1 MALNASGPLSFGG
14 STTGQ
19 SINLELGVSATA
31 LASINSSAFRT
42 LAGVASGQISVSNFY
57 GKSNAVGSIS
67 YVGTNVSVLNQ
78 STNSGVNS
86 SGDFWALS
94 DAIQNGTFGK
104 TMLQKWNSTNVW
116 QSSRLYNFSA
126 TSPMNGVVYLA
137 GQAGRQVVG
146 YDGNL
151 YVDGSQ
157 GGTQV
162 NRNLTGKVFLKWDSS
177 GTFVYGKNYYY
188 YTDNFNGGSTL
199 NIGVYGKAGSINA
212 AGTNFFGIN
221 LSPVYLVGFDC
232 CGNPIYESD
241 TIRGIASSDSAGNL
255 GAVYTQANVPS
266 TAGQPVDFYTLTTS
280 GSTNYFC
287 ASMQVPSL
295 GGFVTRVSQRT
306 NAASSCNWSYAYN
319 ASIPVL
325 GQSGYIANNSG
336 GSCPIDSAGALILV
350 DFNNYRLMK
359 VDSSGT
365 YQWGRQYQFPSFSFE
380 NKTLGAAVDSSNNIY
395 LCGELNNYYSDA
407 TYPMRIAV
415 IKINSSGT
423 LQWARVISSL
433 TTPTVTGLNRSI
445 RFPSA
450 QIRGSDIL
458 ITFGT
463 QGGVSASGYRGAM
476 AVTYP
481 QSGSFTGDVTV
492 PFSGGYYTINIASLT
507 VTTYEWVFGNRST
520 QSNSL
525 SSFPYSLST
534 VSLSSSVETLTATPT
549 LVSF

>member
-1 MALNASGPLSFGG
+1 MALNSSGPLSFGG
-14 STTGQ
+14 ATTGQ
-19 SINLELGVSATA
+19 SINLELGFSATA
-31 LASINSSAFRT
+31 LASINSASFRT

-57 GKSNAVGSIS
+57 GKSNAVGNIS
-67 YVGTNVSVLNQ
+67 YVGTNVNVLNQ
-78 STNSGVNS
+78 AGSSGVNS
-86 SGDFWALS
+86 SGDFWALN

-104 TMLQKWNSTNVW
+104 TMLQKWNSSNVW
-116 QSSRLYNFSA
+116 QSSRLYNFSG
-126 TSPMNGVVYLA
+126 TSPMTQVLYVSAPG
-137 GQAGRQVVG
+137 GRQVVG
-146 YDGNL
+146 FDGNL
-151 YVDGSQ
+151 YIDGDQ
-157 GGTQV
+157 GGTQ
-162 NRNLTGKVFLKWDSS
+162 NSRNLTGKVFIKWDSS
-177 GTFVYGKNYYY
+177 GTFVWGKNYYY
-188 YTDNFNGGSTL
+188 YTDNYNGASTL
-199 NIGVYGKAGSINA
+199 NIGMFGYGASVNA
-212 AGTNFFGIN
+212 AGTNYFGLGLGI
-221 LSPVYLVGFDC
+221 VYLSGFDC
-232 CGNPIYESD
+232 CGNPLYDSA
-241 TIRGIASSDSAGNL
+241 TFRGIASADSSGNL
-255 GAVYTQANVPS
+255 GAIYEQANVPS
-266 TAGQPVDFYTLTTS
+266 TAGQAATMYTLTTS

-287 ASMQVPSL
+287 TSMQVPSL

-306 NAASSCNWSYAYN
+306 GAASSCNWSYAFY

-325 GQSGYIANNSG
+325 GQSGYIQNNSG
-336 GSCPIDSAGALILV
+336 GSCVIDSAGDLILV

-359 VDSSGT
+359 VNSSGT
-365 YQWGRQYQFPSFSFE
+365 YQWGRQYQFTNFSFE
-380 NKTLGAAVDSSNNIY
+380 NVSKSVAVDSSNNIY
-395 LCGELNNYYSDA
+395 ICGEANNYYLDA
-407 TYPMRIAV
+407 TYPRRV
-415 IKINSSGT
+415 VVLKINSSGT

-433 TTPTVTGLNRSI
+433 TTPTVTGINRAI

-476 AVTYP
+476 TVTYP

-492 PFSGGYYTINIASLT
+492 PFSGGYYTINIASFT